1 MNSTM
6 WVLVVVFGVCLILQG
21 IVLRIAHRRKAA
33 LQQAKHLQFQQT
45 TSAQAEQTKR
55 QIGQLQSDLAN
66 ARRQRK
72 ESNQPSATAAKWSST
87 MQELESELDHAPDS
101 QQLPADGFADTQPW
115 PQSQHART

>member
-55 QIGQLQSDLAN
+55 QIGQLQTDLAN
-66 ARRQRK
+66 ARRHRR
-72 ESNQPSATAAKWSST
+72 ESNKPSATAAKWSST
-87 MQELESELDHAPDS
+87 MQELDRELDSAPDS

-115 PQSQHART
+115 PQSQHASI

>member
-55 QIGQLQSDLAN
+55 QIGQLQTDLAN

-72 ESNQPSATAAKWSST
+72 ELNQPSASAAKWSST
-87 MQELESELDHAPDS
+87 MQELEREFAPDS

-115 PQSQHART
+115 PQSQHASS